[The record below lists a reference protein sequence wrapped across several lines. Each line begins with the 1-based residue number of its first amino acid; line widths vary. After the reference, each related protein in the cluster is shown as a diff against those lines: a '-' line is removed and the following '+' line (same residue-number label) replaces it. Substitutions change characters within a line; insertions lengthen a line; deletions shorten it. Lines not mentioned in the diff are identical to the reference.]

1 MEHYE
6 MWCPSVNN
14 IHIFQISQQSWSGF
28 GSACSLPV
36 RAFLYNI
43 ELSTIHIFSLICEI
57 LWLWLDC
64 FYKMKDPSACK
75 AGGLGAFFFIFFF
88 IPETSGFF
96 LLCLKSGRK
105 GSSGWSRAWK
115 APCLKGFF
123 ISQAKNQQRSRTRA
137 GTFPP
142 TWITVKQH
150 LSSGRGWKRYQHF
163 QSGNLKTS

>member
-64 FYKMKDPSACK
+64 FYKMKDPSARK
-75 AGGLGAFFFIFFF
+75 ARVWGTFFFF
-88 IPETSGFF
+88 PPKTSGFF
-96 LLCLKSGRK
+96 LMCFKSGKERFK
-105 GSSGWSRAWK
+105 WMKHSMKDSMSKR
-115 APCLKGFF
+115 FF
-123 ISQAKNQQRSRTRA
+123 ISQKNQQKNNSRNH
-137 GTFPP
+137 FL
-142 TWITVKQH
+142 H
-150 LSSGRGWKRYQHF
+150 LNH
-163 QSGNLKTS
+163 

>member
-28 GSACSLPV
+28 GSACRLPV

-64 FYKMKDPSACK
+64 FYKVKDPSACK
-75 AGGLGAFFFIFFF
+75 AGGLGAFFFL
-88 IPETSGFF
+88 ETSGFF
-96 LLCLKSGRK
+96 FLCLKSGKERFK
-105 GSSGWSRAWK
+105 WMKHSMKDSMS
-115 APCLKGFF
+115 KGFS
-123 ISQAKNQQRSRTRA
+123 ISQKKAAKKQNNSRKHC
-137 GTFPP
+137 P
-142 TWITVKQH
+142 H
-150 LSSGRGWKRYQHF
+150 LNRWV
-163 QSGNLKTS
+163 LCEPMD

>member
-28 GSACSLPV
+28 GSACRLPV

-75 AGGLGAFFFIFFF
+75 ARVLGAFFF
-88 IPETSGFF
+88 PETSGFF
-96 LLCLKSGRK
+96 LICLKSGKERFK
-105 GSSGWSRAWK
+105 WMKHSMKDSMA
-115 APCLKGFF
+115 KGFF
-123 ISQAKNQQRSRTRA
+123 ISQKKTAKEQNNSRN
-137 GTFPP
+137 
-142 TWITVKQH
+142 H
-150 LSSGRGWKRYQHF
+150 LPHL
-163 QSGNLKTS
+163 NH

>member
-75 AGGLGAFFFIFFF
+75 AGGLGAFFFYYFFLFLRHLGFFF
-88 IPETSGFF
+88 YA
-96 LLCLKSGRK
+96 
-105 GSSGWSRAWK
+105 WSLEGKVQVDEAEHER
-115 APCLKGFF
+115 LH
-123 ISQAKNQQRSRTRA
+123 
-137 GTFPP
+137 
-142 TWITVKQH
+142 V
-150 LSSGRGWKRYQHF
+150 
-163 QSGNLKTS
+163 

>member
-28 GSACSLPV
+28 GSACRLPV

-75 AGGLGAFFFIFFF
+75 TRGLGTFFF
-88 IPETSGFF
+88 PETSGFF
-96 LLCLKSGRK
+96 LICLKSGKERFKWMKHSMK
-105 GSSGWSRAWK
+105 GSMS
-115 APCLKGFF
+115 KGFF
-123 ISQAKNQQRSRTRA
+123 ISQKKKPAKEQNNSRKH
-137 GTFPP
+137 FSH
-142 TWITVKQH
+142 H
-150 LSSGRGWKRYQHF
+150 LNH
-163 QSGNLKTS
+163 

>member
-14 IHIFQISQQSWSGF
+14 IHIFQISQQPWSGF

-36 RAFLYNI
+36 RTFLYNI

-75 AGGLGAFFFIFFF
+75 ARVWGTFSFFS
-88 IPETSGFF
+88 PKTSVFF
-96 LLCLKSGRK
+96 LTCFKSGKERFKWMKHSMK
-105 GSSGWSRAWK
+105 GSMSKR
-115 APCLKGFF
+115 FF
-123 ISQAKNQQRSRTRA
+123 ISQKNQQKSKRT
-137 GTFPP
+137 TVETISF
-142 TWITVKQH
+142 TWIIRCTLKWR
-150 LSSGRGWKRYQHF
+150 LSSSLEKVE
-163 QSGNLKTS
+163 

>member
-1 MEHYE
+1 

-57 LWLWLDC
+57 LWLCLDC

-75 AGGLGAFFFIFFF
+75 ARVWGTFFFFF
-88 IPETSGFF
+88 PPKTSGFF
-96 LLCLKSGRK
+96 LMCFKSGKERFK
-105 GSSGWSRAWK
+105 WMKHSMKDSMSKR
-115 APCLKGFF
+115 FF
-123 ISQAKNQQRSRTRA
+123 ISQKNQQKNNSRNH
-137 GTFPP
+137 FL
-142 TWITVKQH
+142 H
-150 LSSGRGWKRYQHF
+150 LNH
-163 QSGNLKTS
+163 

>member
-1 MEHYE
+1 

-75 AGGLGAFFFIFFF
+75 ARVLETFFFLH
-88 IPETSGFF
+88 PKTSVFF
-96 LLCLKSGRK
+96 LMCSKSGKERFK
-105 GSSGWSRAWK
+105 WMKHSMKDSMSKR
-115 APCLKGFF
+115 FF
-123 ISQAKNQQRSRTRA
+123 ISQKNQQKSKRT
-137 GTFPP
+137 
-142 TWITVKQH
+142 TVETI
-150 LSSGRGWKRYQHF
+150 SF
-163 QSGNLKTS
+163 T

>member
-75 AGGLGAFFFIFFF
+75 ARVWGTFFFS
-88 IPETSGFF
+88 PPRHLVFF
-96 LLCLKSGRK
+96 LCALSLGRK
-105 GSSGWSRAWK
+105 GSSGWSIAWK
-115 APCLKGFF
+115 TPCLKDSSSHRKTSKRTTVET
-123 ISQAKNQQRSRTRA
+123 IS
-137 GTFPP
+137 F
-142 TWITVKQH
+142 TWIIRCTLKWR
-150 LSSGRGWKRYQHF
+150 LSSSLERVE
-163 QSGNLKTS
+163 